1 LLVDAENPV
10 LIADRYARSPDGAKR
25 LVELAEVLQCPI
37 YLPKE
42 EELGPGDGGRVA
54 LVGAQAPPIPKHP
67 GPDVLSDA
75 LVAEHNR
82 ILR

>member
-1 LLVDAENPV
+1 V

-42 EELGPGDGGRVA
+42 EELGP
-54 LVGAQAPPIPKHP
+54 
-67 GPDVLSDA
+67 DVLSDA